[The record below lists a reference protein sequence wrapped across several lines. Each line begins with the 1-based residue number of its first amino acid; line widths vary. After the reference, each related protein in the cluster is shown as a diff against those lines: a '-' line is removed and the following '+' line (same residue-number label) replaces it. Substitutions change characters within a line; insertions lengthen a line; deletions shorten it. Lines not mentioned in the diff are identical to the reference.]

1 MPEKLHWVKRRDRAL
16 LMKSLD
22 LQILLI
28 TIKENTGG
36 FFVILINKHAV
47 EMHIVVT
54 WHGFF
59 ILDDLPPQVLWIQ
72 GKDCK
77 KFNAFL

>member
-1 MPEKLHWVKRRDRAL
+1 MPEKLHCVKRRDRAL

-36 FFVILINKHAV
+36 FLVILINKHAV
-47 EMHIVVT
+47 KTHIVVT
-54 WHGFF
+54 
-59 ILDDLPPQVLWIQ
+59 
-72 GKDCK
+72 
-77 KFNAFL
+77 